1 MNRTQGEPVTAHG
14 LSPGLTALIS
24 FACGAMVANIYYAQT
39 LIERIG
45 PEIGL
50 SPALSGVIVTLTQ
63 LGYGLGLFLFVP
75 LGDLYENRRLSLLMI
90 GGTFVACLAIA
101 LSRGPATFLMASLA
115 TGVGAT
121 GAQILLPLASHLSTP
136 ERQGRT
142 IGQIMS
148 GLLAGI
154 MLARPLAS
162 FMAEAFGWRSVFYFS
177 AALMAVI
184 GVALAV
190 TLPERMPGNRLR
202 YSEILRSMV
211 TLTRKHRRLRLRA
224 LYQAALFAAFNLFW
238 TAAPLVLLRRFH
250 FTQNG
255 VAFFAL
261 AGAGGAL
268 AAPLAGWMADHGK
281 TRLTT
286 LLAHI
291 VLIGGFIVA
300 GFVVAAGMVI
310 AFAATGFLIDAAVQ
324 LNQITGQKII
334 FEISQEARSRVN
346 SIYLTSMFAVGA
358 MGSVLG
364 TLCFDR
370 GGWGVTAAVG
380 AAIGAAS
387 MLVFLLFDCAADHV
401 PSPGSEWI

>member
-1 MNRTQGEPVTAHG
+1 
-14 LSPGLTALIS
+14 
-24 FACGAMVANIYYAQT
+24 MVANIYYAQT
-39 LIERIG
+39 LIDRIG

-50 SPALSGVIVTLTQ
+50 SPALSGAIVTLTQ

-75 LGDLYENRRLSLLMI
+75 LGDLCENRRLSLLMI
-90 GGTFVACLAIA
+90 AGTFVACLAIA
-101 LSRGPATFLMASLA
+101 LSRGPVMFLAASLV
-115 TGVGAT
+115 TGVAAT
-121 GAQILLPLASHLSTP
+121 GAQILLPLASHLSAP

-162 FMAEAFGWRSVFYFS
+162 FMAETFGWRSVFYLS

-184 GVALAV
+184 GVALAA
-190 TLPERMPGNRLR
+190 TLPERRPRAR
-202 YSEILRSMV
+202 VPYQAILQSMV
-211 TLTRKHRRLRLRA
+211 TLTRKHRQLRLRA

-238 TAAPLVLLRRFH
+238 TTAPLVLLRRFH
-250 FTQNG
+250 FSQNG
-255 VAFFAL
+255 VALFAL

-286 LLAHI
+286 LVAH
-291 VLIGGFIVA
+291 LILVGGFIVA
-300 GFVVAAGMVI
+300 GFIVAAGMVI

-334 FEISQEARSRVN
+334 FELSQEARSRVN
-346 SIYLTSMFAVGA
+346 SIYLTSMFAIGA
-358 MGSVLG
+358 MGSVIG
-364 TLCFDR
+364 SFCYDR
-370 GGWGVTAAVG
+370 GGWGMTAAVG
-380 AAIGAAS
+380 AGIGASS
-387 MLVFLLFDCAADHV
+387 MLLFLLLDRVQSSESDDLPRDHAEIV
-401 PSPGSEWI
+401 AGS

>member
-1 MNRTQGEPVTAHG
+1 
-14 LSPGLTALIS
+14 
-24 FACGAMVANIYYAQT
+24 MVANIYYAQT

-50 SPALSGVIVTLTQ
+50 SPALAGAIVTLTQ

-90 GGTFVACLAIA
+90 CGTAVACLAIA
-101 LSRGPATFLMASLA
+101 LSRGPAMFLIASLV

-121 GAQILLPLASHLSTP
+121 GAQILLPLASHLSAP
-136 ERQGRT
+136 DRQGRT

-162 FMAEAFGWRSVFYFS
+162 FMAEAFGWRSVFYLS
-177 AALMAVI
+177 TGLMAVI

-190 TLPERMPGNRLR
+190 LLPERRPRAVVP

-211 TLTRKHRRLRLRA
+211 RLTRKHRRLRLRA

-250 FTQNG
+250 FSQNG
-255 VAFFAL
+255 VALFAL

-286 LLAHI
+286 LLAHL

-310 AFAATGFLIDAAVQ
+310 AFTVTGFLIDAAVQ

-334 FEISQEARSRVN
+334 FDISQEARSRVN
-346 SIYLTSMFAVGA
+346 SIYLTSMFAIGA
-358 MGSVLG
+358 MGSLIG
-364 TLCFDR
+364 SCCYDS
-370 GGWGVTAAVG
+370 GGWGLTASVG
-380 AAIGAAS
+380 AAIGVLS
-387 MLVFLLFDCAADHV
+387 LVVFLLCDRAADHV
-401 PSPGSEWI
+401 SARPGAIR